1 MKTRGSRFR
10 WIACIATLLLLCIV
24 SSDRPE
30 MGAEQSPLSASQC
43 SFVAEE
49 TASSAI
55 LSNPESDI
63 FSHLYET
70 SRWGLSSNTLHLR
83 VPAGRTLSFSNLSQR
98 IIRMA
103 MAYLYGDTTIE
114 QLNYAQCHTIAS
126 IRFHIG
132 YFIYHRCQMRC

>member
-30 MGAEQSPLSASQC
+30 MGAEQAPLPASQC

-70 SRWGLSSNTLHLR
+70 NRWGLSSNTLHLR